1 MSGLVDTCPLS
12 ALGVTL
18 ETLELSG
25 GSDRAVGLEDHL
37 RCQGSCGEML
47 HSPRGGDLQI
57 QRAPGPC
64 RDRAGNLQE
73 HLNTWDKRLPAH
85 GWQRWLFP
93 V

>member
-47 HSPRGGDLQI
+47 HSPRGGDL
-57 QRAPGPC
+57 
-64 RDRAGNLQE
+64 
-73 HLNTWDKRLPAH
+73 
-85 GWQRWLFP
+85 
-93 V
+93 